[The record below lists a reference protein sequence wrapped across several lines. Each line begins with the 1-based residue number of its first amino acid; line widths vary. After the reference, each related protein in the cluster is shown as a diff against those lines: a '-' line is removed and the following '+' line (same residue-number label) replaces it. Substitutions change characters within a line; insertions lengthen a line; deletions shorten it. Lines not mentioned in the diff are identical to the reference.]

1 MNLPKAMTTD
11 ECYKPSLE
19 ITDPDEAKEYLEALI
34 ERSMKYFD
42 NSREEAER
50 IEKTNLGYYCGYYGT
65 EAMIRV
71 HKLFDCEHEIFGKV
85 ESADDLP
92 SDEEIFEMGRK
103 WMEDR
108 TDDKV
113 SGV

>member
-1 MNLPKAMTTD
+1 MILPKKMTTD

-50 IEKTNLGYYCGYYGT
+50 IEKGNLGYYCGYYGT

-103 WMEDR
+103 WAEDN
-108 TDDKV
+108 V
-113 SGV
+113 SRV